1 MLKSIAL
8 KGRMNKMIGKVVIIV
23 SYIVFISGAVACFL
37 GSILAI
43 EWCVWKLRER
53 MGKYKRL
60 HAYIKAHKQ
69 EFWAWGKEY
78 NAKKGDE

>member
-1 MLKSIAL
+1 MAD
-8 KGRMNKMIGKVVIIV
+8 KVVIAV
-23 SYIVFISGAVACFL
+23 SYIVFTGGTIVFFL
-37 GSILAI
+37 GLILAI

-78 NAKKGDE
+78 NAKKRSE